1 MSNYWVKIEN
11 DVPVEYHKV
20 HVHTITMGDVDDP
33 EIYIAEPILEW
44 QQSEV
49 GRWIMEHSAEQPVY
63 HRGFDPHDYGYTY
76 RITAVLRGKDY
87 TYWTLKWGKATTRKD
102 ILKSI

>member
-11 DVPVEYHKV
+11 NIPVEYHKV

-33 EIYIAEPILEW
+33 EIYIAGPILEW
-44 QQSEV
+44 QQSEA
-49 GRWIMEHSAEQPVY
+49 GRWIMEHCAEQPVY
-63 HRGFDPHDYGYTY
+63 HRGFDPHSFGYTY

-102 ILKSI
+102 ILKNI